1 MKKKVQI
8 ASISIILLIVGM
20 VFAQDLI
27 QKMTPQQD
35 NTNSMV
41 PSMNQQ
47 VQTEEIESVVHVDND
62 SSYSSGD
69 LLYREFSSG
78 VEMESGTDI
87 LIERGCITNA
97 LENAVMVGVI
107 LDGDVYKEIPLEET
121 DIEFTLERNGNYVF
135 MAVTADGDTVDIT
148 SIIKAEKSADGGVIL
163 LK

>member
-27 QKMTPQQD
+27 QKKTPQQD

-78 VEMESGTDI
+78 VEMESGMDI